1 MSRRLAY
8 GDVSASSYAPR
19 PQCSLWSRFS
29 ASKGMQER
37 SEPKETR
44 MAMSLLVIMVQGS
57 DCVAVD
63 VQGILDGT
71 DVLTPLVECP
81 GTASLAH
88 AEAKAI

>member
-1 MSRRLAY
+1 
-8 GDVSASSYAPR
+8 
-19 PQCSLWSRFS
+19 
-29 ASKGMQER
+29 
-37 SEPKETR
+37 